1 MTFSMGN
8 NKQISY
14 WSNRH
19 TEYLKYAAIVPMI
32 LGDTF

>member
-1 MTFSMGN
+1 MTFSIRN
-8 NKQISY
+8 NKQIGY

-19 TEYLKYAAIVPMI
+19 TEYLKYAAIMQMI